1 ALARYLADG
10 VPAAGVHVLH
20 DGGSALDGG
29 PGSDASR
36 AGGRLAPRGLVG
48 GGAAALGAGGVL
60 CAIDQGSAGPRS
72 RYRNTASA
80 GIAVGAVGLAAVS
93 VGLWLWGVRGGSSP
107 LLAIGSSGGFIGWGG
122 AL

>member
-1 ALARYLADG
+1 

-20 DGGSALDGG
+20 DGGSAPDGAPDSSAG
-29 PGSDASR
+29 R
-36 AGGRLAPRGLVG
+36 AAGRLAPRVLVG
-48 GGAAALGAGGVL
+48 AGAAALVAGSVL
-60 CAIDQGSAGPRS
+60 YAIDQDPAGPS
-72 RYRNTASA
+72 SVYRNTAPA